1 MGGRTVLTWEA
12 KQAEAKPETCIAI
25 LSRAGSALS
34 CSWGM
39 WMNTAVQV
47 GFGYWRAL
55 RGYRKSFCCAIGGI
69 FFGFLYF
76 PFFFCRFIIMPF
88 LQGPQIPSQSSGT
101 FIKCR
106 PVYTSYL
113 KMCGPEINIP
123 PNQPYPRVLYSWKT
137 VNSKKNREPGAES
150 HFQLHNYWREMAFL
164 NLRCGNEVGTGQR
177 CYYTG

>member
-1 MGGRTVLTWEA
+1 
-12 KQAEAKPETCIAI
+12 
-25 LSRAGSALS
+25 
-34 CSWGM
+34 
-39 WMNTAVQV
+39 
-47 GFGYWRAL
+47 
-55 RGYRKSFCCAIGGI
+55 
-69 FFGFLYF
+69 
-76 PFFFCRFIIMPF
+76 MPF

-150 HFQLHNYWREMAFL
+150 HFQLHNY
-164 NLRCGNEVGTGQR
+164 
-177 CYYTG
+177 